1 MFEEL
6 EWAGTRDMPNRK
18 WRWRKVSKMDK
29 RKYGYLSKPGCP
41 MFKKVVSIIN
51 VDYGKMGFRFL
62 QYRLKY
68 IL

>member
-1 MFEEL
+1 
-6 EWAGTRDMPNRK
+6 
-18 WRWRKVSKMDK
+18 MDK

-41 MFKKVVSIIN
+41 MFKKIVSIIN
-51 VDYGKMGFRFL
+51 ADYGKMGFRFL